1 MSFFYDLNKKLN
13 GIRELPETTHKQ
25 LNEGKPDFLDLD
37 QDGNKKE
44 PMKQAAKQKP
54 DYKSK
59 MQDKFG
65 GSAGDLTKGLSIK
78 SKKVDEAGMSRAA
91 KGIEKYGKDGM
102 QALAKA
108 GREGKALDP
117 VRNKFDK
124 YDESMEEGN
133 HSIRD
138 VLAYEIEMILDG
150 ADAGD
155 DQTDHIIDELGDI
168 FKDIK
173 ASRDKAAMMAYE
185 MMVDTI
191 DEDATTQADAARK
204 ALALLKNN
212 SASMEEGS
220 YSKDAMALNPD
231 FAKVGKKPGVMG
243 KIAKGV
249 KKVADFVA
257 PGDEDLLRD
266 LERKT
271 GGRRPVKENDQEGPA
286 DLLAAVEE
294 EMNNPGRTVDNLR
307 DVLNA
312 TFGSDRSPEFK
323 KARAVIGKYL
333 DLIDNAEVGSKEDG
347 IAPMRGGNIARH
359 IREYDLTD
367 RLAHAAAMLDKVVG
381 MKEAAAPMSAKQKS
395 FAALAEPKDKI
406 TFADKIAGAKKEVDE
421 MLGDVAAE
429 AMKAALGKQQV
440 RGMGEATKEIPGG
453 RRHTAEPGGYGRKD
467 DEDAPRVQ
475 TQRGRGRPKNRA
487 DSETGQVMKPD
498 FSAFG
503 VGGKVN
509 LPKHKGAVTKHKMV
523 GEESDPQTWTTIE
536 DVEFI
541 QDLMDRAFEAGSN
554 SLGNTLQGVLEV
566 IKYNQDDEEPVNE
579 KAVSKKQQRFMGMV
593 HAAKKGEKP
602 ASKEVAKAAK
612 GISAKEADKFASTK
626 HKGLPEKVKAKD
638 SDKKPA
644 KKAKE
649 EKVEETTTSGSVAT
663 APAEGGKKSSG
674 GFNFGG
680 GIYDSMNRD
689 LENMISESM
698 SRLDESMN
706 ISMNMNSDSHGGPT
720 KSLTITAT
728 DDDADKLAMMLKM
741 AGLGSDHNHGESYSQ
756 APDMVDENKPDWPT
770 NTETSNDAFQYSG
783 GINKPKT
790 DVAGD
795 GQSTGQV
802 TAVSTVHKEDDE
814 DDNLDE
820 AADSNMADQVR
831 DLVGDFDRNMT
842 QMRVYGDPDVDR
854 AIAYLKQGD
863 AEAAVEAVVDSY
875 GDQNGG
881 EFRNMSDYAKDL
893 LSDFESLI
901 SSGQNDLDRMM
912 EMAGVSGQQLDEG
925 VMDKIKGIVPRFMQ
939 MVGADTAAEIA
950 KQVKQV
956 TGGDYSLTRDNA
968 IKVAKAFGFDKMQPP
983 GGQGQQQMAEG
994 IAGNWQGKLLQ
1005 LIHAGTIGGGIAHV
1019 AMGGGTIGGGLGA
1032 AGVVMAI
1039 VGGILLLF
1047 TETFWSSQSGMIGS
1061 MGRFGNKGTS
1071 TYRGLDPKGNIET
1084 TRYGN
1089 EEEDDYERRLQAMQK
1104 LGEDDLARMMEMA
1117 GVKKAKPDF
1126 LDMDKDGDKSEPMK
1140 KAVDDKK
1147 EKAVKE
1153 SIFDLQNLWNTYKG

>member
-1 MSFFYDLNKKLN
+1 MDFFYNLNKRLN

-25 LNEGKPDFLDLD
+25 LNESKPDFLDLD
-37 QDGNKKE
+37 RDGNKKE

-65 GSAGDLTKGLSIK
+65 GSAGDLTKSLSIK

-133 HSIRD
+133 H
-138 VLAYEIEMILDG
+138 
-150 ADAGD
+150 
-155 DQTDHIIDELGDI
+155 T
-168 FKDIK
+168 
-173 ASRDKAAMMAYE
+173 
-185 MMVDTI
+185 
-191 DEDATTQADAARK
+191 
-204 ALALLKNN
+204 
-212 SASMEEGS
+212 
-220 YSKDAMALNPD
+220 KDAMELNPD

-286 DLLAAVEE
+286 DLLAAVEQE
-294 EMNNPGRTVDNLR
+294 INNPGRSIDNLT
-307 DVLNA
+307 DVMNA

-347 IAPMRGGNIARH
+347 IAPMRGGNIAQH
-359 IREYDLTD
+359 IRQYDLTD

-429 AMKAALGKQQV
+429 AMKAALGKGKQPT
-440 RGMGEATKEIPGG
+440 MGEATKEIPGG
-453 RRHTAEPGGYGRKD
+453 RRHTSEPGGYGRKD

-498 FSAFG
+498 WSAFG
-503 VGGKVN
+503 VGKVN

-554 SLGNTLQGVLEV
+554 SLGNTLQGVLEK
-566 IKYNQDDEEPVNE
+566 IKYNQDDEEQMNE

-689 LENMISESM
+689 LENLIAESM

-741 AGLGSDHNHGESYSQ
+741 AGLGSDHDHGESYSQ

-783 GINKPKT
+783 GLNKPKT

-854 AIAYLKQGD
+854 AIAYLKQGN
-863 AEAAVEAVVDSY
+863 AEAAVEAVVDTY
-875 GDQNGG
+875 GTQDGG
-881 EFRNMSDYAKDL
+881 EFRNMDAYAKDL

-901 SSGQNDLDRMM
+901 SSG
-912 EMAGVSGQQLDEG
+912 SGQ
-925 VMDKIKGIVPRFMQ
+925 
-939 MVGADTAAEIA
+939 
-950 KQVKQV
+950 
-956 TGGDYSLTRDNA
+956 
-968 IKVAKAFGFDKMQPP
+968 
-983 GGQGQQQMAEG
+983 
-994 IAGNWQGKLLQ
+994 
-1005 LIHAGTIGGGIAHV
+1005 
-1019 AMGGGTIGGGLGA
+1019 
-1032 AGVVMAI
+1032 
-1039 VGGILLLF
+1039 
-1047 TETFWSSQSGMIGS
+1047 
-1061 MGRFGNKGTS
+1061 
-1071 TYRGLDPKGNIET
+1071 
-1084 TRYGN
+1084 
-1089 EEEDDYERRLQAMQK
+1089 
-1104 LGEDDLARMMEMA
+1104 DDLARMMEMA